1 MVLIILLPLIIM
13 WLYDLGKEHPI
24 IITPYTESNMLDY
37 SAAVIG
43 AAVGAIALIY
53 SVVTNAIRF
62 RIAHAVTFN
71 ENDEECVLI
80 RIYNDSPY
88 ECELLSVSIT
98 NKLHNRS
105 AHIIRSKPFVVKA
118 KSAEEFPIPI
128 EYVKKVLKCFSD
140 EKEPNKLFYELRTG
154 TGNTIYL
161 IADNLIQTIDHIDA
175 HNKRYGI
182 LTDKKQAII
191 VRVRKKKKGED

>member
-1 MVLIILLPLIIM
+1 
-13 WLYDLGKEHPI
+13 
-24 IITPYTESNMLDY
+24 MLDY
-37 SAAVIG
+37 SAAVIS

-71 ENDEECVLI
+71 ENDEECVLV

-88 ECELLSVSIT
+88 ECDLLSVSIT
-98 NKLHNRS
+98 NKQHNRS
-105 AHIIRSKPFVVKA
+105 AHIIRSKPFAVKA
-118 KSAEEFPIPI
+118 KSAEEFPVPI
-128 EYVKKVLKCFSD
+128 EYVKKVFKGFIN

-161 IADNLIQTIDHIDA
+161 AADDLIQTVNQIDA

-182 LTDKKQAII
+182 VADKKQAII
-191 VRVRKKKKGED
+191 VRVRKKNKGEA